1 MNTTMAIMMAKTT
14 TAVALEAT
22 TAGEGP
28 ACVGRGK
35 FVNYF
40 GLLIALPSTLYPL
53 IIKSPEMTEVT
64 PLIRTLMTGPTQG
77 VWLD

>member
-1 MNTTMAIMMAKTT
+1 MAKTT

-40 GLLIALPSTLYPL
+40 GLLIAPFLYSV
-53 IIKSPEMTEVT
+53 SPDNKV
-64 PLIRTLMTGPTQG
+64 P
-77 VWLD
+77 